1 MCTVTYLPKG
11 PNHDW
16 LLTSN
21 RDEAPHR
28 AAHGIQRRPGLLFP
42 QDLGAGGT
50 WIAAHEQG
58 RAAVLLNGAFEL
70 HQRRP
75 PYRLSRGLMVLQYFD
90 FADAEEFIQKFEF
103 QGLEPFTFIIR
114 EPAGLHE
121 IRWDAVQLHHNI
133 LSAEAPHIWASATLY
148 GPEPQQKRRQWFAQW
163 LQIDIPKD
171 QQAVLLWHRHTGDGD
186 VWNDLVMN
194 RNGMVQTVSIT
205 GIAQRDREM
214 SMIFQDLL
222 SGNEQQESMIKQP

>member
-11 PNHDW
+11 PDHEW
-16 LLTSN
+16 LLSSN

-42 QDLGAGGT
+42 QDMGAGGT

-58 RAAVLLNGAFEL
+58 RAAVLLNGAFGL

-75 PYRLSRGLMVLQYFD
+75 PYRLSRGLMVLQYFE
-90 FADAEEFIQKFEF
+90 FADVAEFVQYFEF
-103 QGLEPFTFIIR
+103 HGLEPFTFIIR
-114 EPAGLHE
+114 EPAGLYE
-121 IRWDAVQLHHNI
+121 IRWDEQHLHHK
-133 LSAEAPHIWASATLY
+133 LLPSDEPHIWASATLY
-148 GPEPQQKRRQWFAQW
+148 GPEPQQKRRRWFAEW
-163 LQIDIPKD
+163 LQKDALKD
-171 QQAVLLWHRHTGDGD
+171 QQDVLRWHRHTGDGD
-186 VWNDLVMN
+186 AWNDLVMN

-205 GIAQRDREM
+205 SIAQRGNAM

-222 SGNEQQESMIKQP
+222 SGNEQQESMEM